1 MHLTLL
7 GTGNAAGM
15 PLYGCDCECCTL
27 ARDQRQWRRTA
38 CSALL
43 KVGTQQYLLDGGQV
57 NLSERFPA
65 GSLNGLFLTH
75 FHPDHVQGL
84 FHFRWGTG
92 LKIPVFTPPDSQGCA
107 DLYKY
112 SGILEFL
119 PQQAFNPLSLGD
131 LTITPL
137 PLIHSKP
144 TFGYVF
150 ECGRESI
157 AYLTDTKGLPEATE
171 AWLVKR
177 SLDLLVID
185 SSFVPGSTRKGHN
198 NLDDVLQIDE
208 QLRPQRLVLTHI
220 DHDMDIWLKKHQ
232 SQLPSHV
239 FVGHDGMVAFPYAI
253 TAE

>member
-1 MHLTLL
+1 MRLTLL

-15 PLYGCDCECCTL
+15 PLYGCQCDYCVL
-27 ARDQRQWRRTA
+27 ARANREWQRTA

-43 KVGTQQYLLDGGQV
+43 KVDNHQYLLDGGQV
-57 NLSERFPA
+57 NLTERFPA

-112 SGILEFL
+112 PGILEFL
-119 PQQAFNPLSLGD
+119 PQKAFNPLSLGD

-150 ECGRESI
+150 EHAGESI
-157 AYLTDTKGLPEATE
+157 AYLTDTKRLPTATE
-171 AWLVKR
+171 AWLAQR
-177 SLDLLVID
+177 PLDVLVID
-185 SSFVPGSTRKGHN
+185 CSFVPSSTRKGHN
-198 NLDDVLQIDE
+198 NLDDVLQMDE
-208 QLRPQRLVLTHI
+208 QLQPQRLVLTHI
-220 DHDMDIWLKKHQ
+220 DHDMDIWLKQHQ
-232 SQLPSHV
+232 STLPSHIIA
-239 FVGHDGMVAFPYAI
+239 GQDGMVVFPYADV
-253 TAE
+253 A

>member
-15 PLYGCDCECCTL
+15 PLYGCDCEYCVL
-27 ARDQRQWRRTA
+27 AQTQHRLRRTA

-43 KVGTQQYLLDGGQV
+43 KAGNRQYLLDGGQV
-57 NLSERFPA
+57 NLAERFPA

-92 LKIPVFTPPDSQGCA
+92 LKIPVFIPPDSQGCA

-112 SGILEFL
+112 PGILEFL
-119 PQQAFNPLSLGD
+119 PQQAFNPFSLGN

-150 ECGRESI
+150 ECGLERI

-171 AWLVKR
+171 VFLADKP
-177 SLDLLVID
+177 LDLLVVD
-185 SSFVPGSTRKGHN
+185 CSFVPGSTQKGHN
-198 NLDDVLQIDE
+198 NLDDVLQIDGR
-208 QLRPQRLVLTHI
+208 LRPRRLVLTHI
-220 DHDMDIWLKKHQ
+220 GHDMDIWLKQQQ
-232 SQLPSHV
+232 SQLPSHII
-239 FVGHDGMVAFPYAI
+239 VGHDDMVAFPCA
-253 TAE
+253 